1 LADVPYSAIN
11 TCSDTTYDSEGANNI
26 YCASNAWAGA
36 KKACDDRNMT
46 LPTNSQLE
54 SLAMNYLYADAYL
67 SGGSYY
73 GTPVSENFE
82 MVSLN
87 TSSLPFALWAN
98 NYYNL
103 SGYAGNLHLKTTS
116 FHYQGYTYA
125 KNSTTPY
132 VRCVK

>member
-36 KKACDDRNMT
+36 KKACEDRGMSM
-46 LPTNSQLE
+46 PTNSQLE

-82 MVSLN
+82 MVSLS
-87 TSSLPFALWAN
+87 TSSLPFDLYSSTYNYSGMAAN
-98 NYYNL
+98 FAFTTTKFQ
-103 SGYAGNLHLKTTS
+103 SQGNTLTKDNTS
-116 FHYQGYTYA
+116 
-125 KNSTTPY
+125 PY